1 MIYCHCIEI
10 VQQKDKYV
18 KSKTG
23 VGRRGGQVPS
33 DWTDAARKN
42 WVNRTEGG
50 DFDAAAPPLMH
61 WLAVAAA
68 ERGMNLRG
76 LAAELK
82 VTYGYILQLRGGL
95 RKLSAVSDKFVEEV
109 TRFLNLPRISVLAAC
124 GRVTLEDFVPAPS
137 LEHSIARAYAFIER
151 DATWGAVMP
160 SSLKVADR
168 EAKLFVIRLY
178 EAATGTVLIPYSEPS
193 ADAGSPYVAHLKTKK
208 D

>member
-1 MIYCHCIEI
+1 M
-10 VQQKDKYV
+10 KP
-18 KSKTG
+18 KTN
-23 VGRRGGQVPS
+23 VGRHGGPVPT

-42 WVNRTEGG
+42 WVNRAQAA

-82 VTYGYILQLRGGL
+82 VTYGYILQLRGGT
-95 RKLSAVSDKFVEEV
+95 RELSAVSDKFVDEV
-109 TRFLNLPRISVLAAC
+109 TRFLNLPRISILAAC

-137 LEHSIARAYAFIER
+137 LDHYISRAFAFIER

-160 SSLKVADR
+160 SSIKAADR
-168 EAKLFVIRLY
+168 ETKLFVIRLY
-178 EAATGTVLIPYSEPS
+178 EAATGALLIPFHEPS
-193 ADAGSPYVAHLKTKK
+193 ADAGAPYVAHLKTKK